1 MKKSLILLFLVSSLN
16 IFGQSVL
23 KSGLQSFQKPSEGK
37 SLVYIL
43 KSGAGA
49 LVNFR
54 AYLGDTYLGVLT
66 SDSYIVVECDPGNH
80 LFWVV
85 SENRDFLEA
94 DLLPNRVY
102 VLNAEGQM
110 GAFVAGVSLKQL
122 DPSVKSNK
130 NLFARK
136 LRNST
141 AFVYNPNN
149 PSTDDK
155 TENIKKGLAKYE
167 DLKKEK
173 SSKIIQLNSNLY
185 FEDGEKFQK
194 N

>member
-1 MKKSLILLFLVSSLN
+1 MLFFLVSSLN
-16 IFGQSVL
+16 LFGQSFL
-23 KSGLQSFQKPSEGK
+23 KSGIQPFQKPSEGK

-54 AYLGDTYLGVLT
+54 AYLGDKFLGLLT
-66 SDSYIVVECDPGNH
+66 SESYIIIECDPGNH
-80 LFWVV
+80 LFWVA

-94 DLLPNRVY
+94 DLQPNKVY

-122 DPSVKSNK
+122 DPSEKKSK

-136 LRNST
+136 LKNSI
-141 AFVYNPNN
+141 AFVYNPDK

-155 TENIKKGLAKYE
+155 TENIRKGMAKYE

-173 SSKIIQLNSNLY
+173 SSKIIQLNTNLY
-185 FEDGEKFQK
+185 FQDGEKFQK